1 MANLTLQQLYL
12 SDKYNIIGE
21 VFKDFCNNGSQDS
34 EERTG
39 LELLIVKHTILAME
53 KLKNEGDCIADLK
66 SVL

>member
-1 MANLTLQQLYL
+1 MAELTLQQLYL

-21 VFKDFCNNGSQDS
+21 LFKDFWNNGSPDP

-39 LELLIVKHTILAME
+39 LELLIVKHTLIASE
-53 KLKNEGDCIADLK
+53 KMKQNGDCIADLE